1 MTAAVIFGL
10 TYLVIGLQRVPRLHL
25 GRPAGALLGA
35 VAMVACGVVDFESA
49 KRAIDLDTIL
59 FLLGMMIVLAYLE
72 LSGFFEVVGLPLTL
86 LTCVLA
92 WAWLC
97 LG

>member
-1 MTAAVIFGL
+1 MAIAAVVFAV
-10 TYLVIGLQRVPRLHL
+10 TYLLIGLQRIPRLHL

-35 VAMVACGVVDFESA
+35 VAMVLCGVLDFEAA

-72 LSGFFEVVGLPLTL
+72 LSGFF
-86 LTCVLA
+86 
-92 WAWLC
+92 
-97 LG
+97 